1 MEAEN
6 LTQIVELLKT
16 VSGDASSAVI
26 TYFVI
31 SGLIP
36 LLKFV
41 VGWSGAYYIVKLI
54 TNLFSVDISN
64 KETK

>member
-1 MEAEN
+1 MDASN
-6 LTQIVELLKT
+6 LTQVVELLKT

-31 SGLIP
+31 SGLVP

-41 VGWSGAYYIVKLI
+41 VSWGGAYYIVKLI
-54 TNLFSVDISN
+54 TSLFSVQIE
-64 KETK
+64 KKKL